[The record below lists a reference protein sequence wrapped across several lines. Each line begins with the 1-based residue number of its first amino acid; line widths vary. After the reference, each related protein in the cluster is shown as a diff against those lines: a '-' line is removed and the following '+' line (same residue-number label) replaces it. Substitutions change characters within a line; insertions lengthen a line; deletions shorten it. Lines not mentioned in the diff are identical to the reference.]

1 MLRAATTQ
9 RVALQLREVAIRSKR
24 ITLRAARE
32 AAESTGLMS
41 GFLSLGLSLLLTPVL
56 LLSPFSRKLQ
66 WRIFGLPLG
75 RAVFV
80 VYCLWVYGFDRSVC
94 PKGGRPVRWVRFNL
108 LTRLIRSYFRC
119 KVTYDFGEDEAVLDR
134 SSPYVLGIHP
144 HGVMSLGLWTN
155 GMFNDLL
162 PSFPYRVVTITA
174 NMWVPFW
181 RDILLAVGFVDSS
194 RSTIKALLDQ
204 EISVGIVVGGADE
217 ALNARPHTADLTL
230 ETRLGF
236 IRIALE
242 HGAALIPVYTF
253 GENELFQQVWP
264 NPPKSMLRNMQDRL
278 KKVLGYSLPIVMPGN
293 IMAHQEL
300 HTVVGRPLLVPQ
312 IDEPTLDEVLH
323 WHQQYVSRLQE
334 LFDKYQPTIAPETVR
349 GIRMTDTF
357 KSPES
362 KL

>member
-1 MLRAATTQ
+1 
-9 RVALQLREVAIRSKR
+9 
-24 ITLRAARE
+24 
-32 AAESTGLMS
+32 
-41 GFLSLGLSLLLTPVL
+41 
-56 LLSPFSRKLQ
+56 
-66 WRIFGLPLG
+66 
-75 RAVFV
+75 
-80 VYCLWVYGFDRSVC
+80 
-94 PKGGRPVRWVRFNL
+94 
-108 LTRLIRSYFRC
+108 
-119 KVTYDFGEDEAVLDR
+119 
-134 SSPYVLGIHP
+134 
-144 HGVMSLGLWTN
+144 
-155 GMFNDLL
+155 
-162 PSFPYRVVTITA
+162 
-174 NMWVPFW
+174 MWVPFW

-217 ALNARPHTADLTL
+217 VTNTALSLAVKDRLVQALNARPHTADLTL

-264 NPPKSMLRNMQDRL
+264 NPPESMLRNMQDRL

-323 WHQQYVSRLQE
+323 WSLHPSPVLSAAEPEAPLSSP
-334 LFDKYQPTIAPETVR
+334 LLPTHPLHTAPT
-349 GIRMTDTF
+349 
-357 KSPES
+357 
-362 KL
+362 